1 MVINLIYVRVTLYGD
16 DTKATATTTQSNAL
30 GHPLTL
36 TLDVQQNIG
45 KLECK
50 VIICVNV
57 QAAGRFTNTE

>member
-1 MVINLIYVRVTLYGD
+1 M
-16 DTKATATTTQSNAL
+16 ATTHRQRQRRRNPMRWAT
-30 GHPLTL
+30 PLTL

-57 QAAGRFTNTE
+57 QAAGKFTNTK